1 VALHNA
7 NYCVSDTTRARQE
20 HTHYVLTQTIMLPN
34 IGIDDVLSLLI
45 QSPYDVSGK
54 PGRPAGVLDIIGA
67 RKSRQEAEHE
77 DQKRFK

>member
-1 VALHNA
+1 M
-7 NYCVSDTTRARQE
+7 
-20 HTHYVLTQTIMLPN
+20 LTQTIVLPN

-45 QSPYDVSGK
+45 QSPYNVSGK
-54 PGRPAGVLDIIGA
+54 SGRPAGVLGIIGA